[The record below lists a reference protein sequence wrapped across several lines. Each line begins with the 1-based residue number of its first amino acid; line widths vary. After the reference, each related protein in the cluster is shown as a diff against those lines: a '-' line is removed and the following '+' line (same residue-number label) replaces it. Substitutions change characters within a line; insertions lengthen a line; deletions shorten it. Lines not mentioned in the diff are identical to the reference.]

1 MCEDKYERLDLDK
14 FVGCME
20 SLSGVGSR
28 VIELQGLC
36 RAIQLRCVCSECD
49 GGPIEVREDM
59 HRREG
64 LVTHPYLYCTNCGEK
79 IILSTSTSPSAEAI
93 YLKSG
98 REHAFSTGH

>member
-14 FVGCME
+14 LVGYME

-36 RAIQLRCVCSECD
+36 RAIQLRSVCSECD
-49 GGPIEVREDM
+49 GGLIEVREDM

-64 LVTHPYLYCTNCGEK
+64 LITHPYLYCTNCGGK
-79 IILSTSTSPSAEAI
+79 DYIGTLTSPSAEAI